1 MKFEVQLACL
11 TGTTTH
17 TVDLQRMGG
26 QWRIILDDEPVDAD
40 VVEIA
45 PSTLSILIRGESHE
59 IRVARSPEG
68 LLNVQTGLREFA
80 AEVTDQRSWRGRR
93 LGHVEVT
100 GRQQIIAPMAG
111 KVVRLLVKSGEK
123 VEVGQGLLVVEAMK
137 MQNEI
142 RSTKSGTVERLLV
155 QEGQPVNSGETLAW
169 IS

>member
-1 MKFEVQLACL
+1 MRFEVQLASP
-11 TGTTTH
+11 TGTRTH
-17 TVDLQRMGG
+17 TVDLERMGD
-26 QWRIILDDEPVDAD
+26 QWRIILDGEPVDAD

-45 PSTLSILIRGESHE
+45 QNTLSIIIRGESHE

-68 LLNVQTGLREFA
+68 LLSIQTGLREFN

-93 LGHVEVT
+93 LGHVEVE
-100 GRQQIIAPMAG
+100 GRQQITAPMAG
-111 KVVRLLVKSGEK
+111 KVVRLLVKSGET

-142 RSTKSGTVERLLV
+142 RSTKSGTVERLLA
-155 QEGQPVNSGETLAW
+155 QEGQPVNAGEILAW

>member
-1 MKFEVQLACL
+1 MRFEVQLASSN
-11 TGTTTH
+11 GTRTH
-17 TVDLQRMGG
+17 TVDLERLGD
-26 QWRIILDDEPVDAD
+26 QWRIILDGEPVDAD

-45 PSTLSILIRGESHE
+45 PNTLSILLRGESHE
-59 IRVARSPEG
+59 IRVARSSEG
-68 LLNVQTGLREFA
+68 LLKVQTGLREFI

-93 LGHVEVT
+93 LSHVEVE
-100 GRQQIIAPMAG
+100 GRQQITAPMAG
-111 KVVRLLVKSGEK
+111 KVVRVLVKSGEK